1 MEESDFARKI
11 RAAWVFLKD
20 RADMVRIVGSLAS
33 LGVDEEFRRLALTSE
48 VSYRSVYILGLARSH
63 YNILLKDFAYFQF
76 TWESK
81 SAWRL
86 AYFPNPWI
94 TGVVNAEE
102 KLVEWEGLT
111 ELGLLANDDVDE
123 FVAELPYLGSVPPV
137 RFEFSLIQYREVS
150 HPAAHMHIGHHA
162 DNRWPFARLLDP
174 LTFAMMLTK
183 FYYPTVWNAQSQY
196 ANGTV
201 HNCIEVDFMECLVSP
216 GRVHNFSEN
225 ERRTLYFTSR

>member
-1 MEESDFARKI
+1 MSMRSRSALTGASTDSTPSAPSS
-11 RAAWVFLKD
+11 A
-20 RADMVRIVGSLAS
+20 SLAMS
-33 LGVDEEFRRLALTSE
+33 AQRPSMNSIQWNGSTLHVVPECVNRDSQG
-48 VSYRSVYILGLARSH
+48 SH

-150 HPAAHMHIGHHA
+150 HPAAMSLS
-162 DNRWPFARLLDP
+162 LLKFVGQASLVDD
-174 LTFAMMLTK
+174 AML
-183 FYYPTVWNAQSQY
+183 PS
-196 ANGTV
+196 
-201 HNCIEVDFMECLVSP
+201 
-216 GRVHNFSEN
+216 
-225 ERRTLYFTSR
+225 

>member
-1 MEESDFARKI
+1 MEDYREIGPPGNGKTRKTGASNL
-11 RAAWVFLKD
+11 AAV
-20 RADMVRIVGSLAS
+20 RETTRPVRIHAS
-33 LGVDEEFRRLALTSE
+33 RVIFRGA
-48 VSYRSVYILGLARSH
+48 H

-196 ANGTV
+196 ANGT
-201 HNCIEVDFMECLVSP
+201 
-216 GRVHNFSEN
+216 GRCPY
-225 ERRTLYFTSR
+225 LC